1 MKKHIIVLGAGIS
14 GLGAAWRLTEQ
25 GFSVD
30 VLEADSCVGG
40 LAGTVRKDGY
50 CIDFG
55 PHSFFSEEAWV
66 VETVLELFEY
76 SFEPIPRT
84 VKFLYNNKY
93 LDYPLTPRG
102 VLLQMGLISGIHAAL
117 SYLKAKLFRLRRSSV
132 GTAQETVEDWA
143 ISSFG
148 EHLYKNFF
156 KPYTEQ
162 FWKVSCSELS
172 SRTIPTH
179 TKMSF
184 FSTLRMLLHRKF
196 TKTGESLIE
205 RESLPTYYPQTS
217 FAEFPEKIAQT
228 VQKFGGRIHLNCQA
242 VGINKLENGKV
253 RVIYNNNDQ
262 QKEIEGDYVISTIP
276 LNSLIGALKPEPPA
290 EVVASAGRLDY
301 RSLVVLGMVTEKKNI
316 LGCGYIYVLDRP
328 YNRITEMNEFSDQT
342 SPPDENIIIVEIP
355 CLLSSAAWTATKEE
369 LFDICIGSL
378 AKDGFIGPGDVKHLL
393 VAKASHAYPI
403 YRKNYAEYLERVLSY
418 LNGCTHIS
426 TLGRCG
432 EFMYMDI
439 DKCISRAFNFVD
451 SLRLKFGKENVCQ

>member
-1 MKKHIIVLGAGIS
+1 MAKNVVILGGGIS
-14 GLGAAWRLTEQ
+14 GLSAAWALSDK
-25 GFSVD
+25 GIDVD
-30 VLEADSCVGG
+30 IIERNPFVGG
-40 LAGTVRKDGY
+40 LAGTIRQDGY

-66 VETVLELFEY
+66 VEKVLELFEY
-76 SFEPIPRT
+76 PFEPIPRT
-84 VKFLYNNKY
+84 VKFLYKNKY

-102 VLLQMGLISGIHAAL
+102 VLLQMGLMSGIYAAL
-117 SYLKAKLFRLRRSSV
+117 SYLKARLFRLRRSSI

-162 FWKVSCSELS
+162 FWKVSCSQLS
-172 SRTIPTH
+172 SRSIPTH

-184 FSTLRMLLHRKF
+184 FNTLRMLLHRKF

-205 RESLPTYYPQTS
+205 RESLPTYYPRTG

-228 VQKFGGRIHLNCQA
+228 VQKLGGKIHLNSEVA
-242 VGINKLENGKV
+242 GVEELNGGKV

-276 LNSLIGALKPEPPA
+276 LSSFVGALTPKPPA
-290 EVVASAGRLDY
+290 EVAASAGRLDY
-301 RSLVVLGMVTEKKNI
+301 RSLVVLGMVTEKQNI

-328 YNRITEMNEFSDQT
+328 YNRITEMNEFSTET
-342 SPPDENIIIVEIP
+342 SPAADNIILVEIP
-355 CLLSSAAWTATKEE
+355 CLYNSAAWNASKEE
-369 LFDICIGSL
+369 LFDMCISSL
-378 AKDGFIGPGDVKHLL
+378 AEDGFLGPGDVKRLL
-393 VAKASHAYPI
+393 VAKTPHAYPI
-403 YRKNYAEYLERVLSY
+403 YRKDYYEHLERVLSY
-418 LNGCTHIS
+418 LNGCSHIS

-439 DKCISRAFNFVD
+439 DVCLKRAFDFV
-451 SLRLKFGKENVCQ
+451 ENRIGVFQD